1 MKKLI
6 LKHHNPLVLILII
19 LHKFKKFELIEKY
32 LFFLEKLFSRQ
43 IEVHNYM
50 KTKGNG
56 NNIREIQTTFLNGK
70 KHGLKKIFWFFKG
83 KKLLERTIEYH
94 NGKKH
99 GWDTSY
105 STYLEI
111 TCFDKHNRLSPNNNF
126 EFIFQR
132 RKFNNGK
139 GWSLFEWYTQQ
150 GKLFLS
156 QDRNNIVDKCFDDN
170 GKLIWKD
177 DFFEDL
183 KNWNNKILK
192 YTT

>member
-1 MKKLI
+1 
-6 LKHHNPLVLILII
+6 
-19 LHKFKKFELIEKY
+19 
-32 LFFLEKLFSRQ
+32 
-43 IEVHNYM
+43 M

-56 NNIREIQTTFLNGK
+56 NNIREIQTPFLNGK

-99 GWDTSY
+99 GWDTNY

-111 TCFDKHNRLSPNNNF
+111 TYFDKHNRLSPNNNF

-139 GWSLFEWYTQQ
+139 GW
-150 GKLFLS
+150 
-156 QDRNNIVDKCFDDN
+156 
-170 GKLIWKD
+170 
-177 DFFEDL
+177 
-183 KNWNNKILK
+183 
-192 YTT
+192 

>member
-1 MKKLI
+1 
-6 LKHHNPLVLILII
+6 
-19 LHKFKKFELIEKY
+19 
-32 LFFLEKLFSRQ
+32 
-43 IEVHNYM
+43 
-50 KTKGNG
+50 
-56 NNIREIQTTFLNGK
+56 
-70 KHGLKKIFWFFKG
+70 
-83 KKLLERTIEYH
+83 RTIEYH

-99 GWDTSY
+99 GWDTNY

-111 TCFDKHNRLSPNNNF
+111 TYFDKHNRLSPNNNF

-156 QDRNNIVDKCFDDN
+156 QDRNNLVDKCFDDN